1 MLKCSSLVVNLQIKR
16 SQKKQPRLLL
26 LKRLA
31 PRENNHVLKTPI
43 LPMLTYHCNL
53 RDVLL
58 LPMIR
63 YVTHAIILLYLFTYF
78 SISISYLTNQYPPFP
93 TFFTIIKTL
102 LLSEQTMDLDTE
114 SATNVT
120 SPIKDNTDHNDQNY
134 NYKTL
139 SHTTNW
145 SNQCL
150 CPMSYLKRCVRTALV
165 VLHEECVYQ
174 LWSSNFEV
182 YSAGMLR
189 LNLHS
194 RITRAPTNL
203 NDLETATFV
212 IPENDPFHV
221 DENDVLHVYRN
232 GSPQMNRHVMNL
244 QYNIALMARVIMEY
258 GVVNTN
264 RKSSIG
270 RIINFGVAAE
280 YGQTTTIQVKGQHF
294 FRSIPSK
301 EKAEFFHSI
310 LSIGQLIWKCASAMQ
325 VAASKPPLA
334 TDNNRDS
341 KFASVLRKY
350 MIDQVGASAHFT
362 EPWEWYTLSIMLL
375 FPCFG
380 SCNEYDDKKNYL
392 LYAYSK
398 TVCANFII
406 KDKTGNIYL
415 L

>member
-1 MLKCSSLVVNLQIKR
+1 MNL
-16 SQKKQPRLLL
+16 
-26 LKRLA
+26 
-31 PRENNHVLKTPI
+31 N
-43 LPMLTYHCNL
+43 
-53 RDVLL
+53 
-58 LPMIR
+58 
-63 YVTHAIILLYLFTYF
+63 
-78 SISISYLTNQYPPFP
+78 
-93 TFFTIIKTL
+93 
-102 LLSEQTMDLDTE
+102 TE
-114 SATNVT
+114 PATTVT
-120 SPIKDNTDHNDQNY
+120 SPIEDPTDHDDHNY
-134 NYKTL
+134 NYKKL
-139 SHTTNW
+139 SCTSNW
-145 SNQCL
+145 SDNCL
-150 CPMSYLKRCVRTALV
+150 CPMSYLKRRVRTALV
-165 VLHEECVYQ
+165 VLHKERVYQ

-244 QYNIALMARVIMEY
+244 QCNIALMARVIMEY
-258 GVVNTN
+258 GVVDTN
-264 RKSSIG
+264 RKSSVG

-280 YGQTTTIQVKGQHF
+280 YGETTSIQVKGQHF
-294 FRSIPSK
+294 FQEIPSK

-380 SCNEYDDKKNYL
+380 SCREHDDKKNCL

-398 TVCANFII
+398 TGCANFII
-406 KDKTGNIYL
+406 KDKKGNIYL
-415 L
+415 LQILVNFRTSIESLFMPYHNHVSSIISNIKSYLHKLKQEYQHQIGDKYKGKLRRMGFLENASNQEDFFLDEYMPYQIIDIGQLFWLDLLKLPIGVDRSMSLSSII